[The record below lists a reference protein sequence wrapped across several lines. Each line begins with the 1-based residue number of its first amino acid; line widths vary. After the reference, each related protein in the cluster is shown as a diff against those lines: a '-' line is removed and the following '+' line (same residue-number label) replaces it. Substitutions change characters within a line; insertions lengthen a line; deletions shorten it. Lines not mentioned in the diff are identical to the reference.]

1 MAAIDNPA
9 ISRGSTVLVT
19 GVNGLIGS
27 HVADQFVRQGFKVRG
42 TVRDADKNAWI
53 SAYFDKTYGKGNFEL
68 LSVPD
73 MSVEDA
79 YDEAVKGVSAFVHV
93 ASVVTF
99 DPDPSKVIPLAV
111 KGTEVAIK
119 AAYKEPSVKRFVL
132 TSSSSAAVPSGSLQE
147 NLPEDKIG
155 SIITEKSWNTEA
167 VDLAWKPAPWG
178 PDHGA
183 IVYSASKVE
192 QERFVWKYY
201 KENQSTRPDIV
212 VNAVLPNMNLGKS
225 LDPVNQGHPSTSGIA
240 AALMNGNRSPPT
252 LSMPQ
257 YFIDVQD
264 DSLLH
269 VAGAVFPD
277 VKGERIFGFA
287 EPFNYDQILGILRK
301 QNPGRKF
308 HENYAAG
315 EYPFVVEPIGRAE
328 DLLRRLKGSGW
339 TSLEDSLRL
348 NTEDIA
354 AADAV

>member
-42 TVRDADKNAWI
+42 TVRDTDKNAWI

-73 MSVEDA
+73 MSVENA

-155 SIITEKSWNTEA
+155 SIITEESWNTEA

-183 IVYSASKVE
+183 IVYSASKAE

-212 VNAVLPNMNLGKS
+212 VNA
-225 LDPVNQGHPSTSGIA
+225 
-240 AALMNGNRSPPT
+240 
-252 LSMPQ
+252 
-257 YFIDVQD
+257 
-264 DSLLH
+264 
-269 VAGAVFPD
+269 
-277 VKGERIFGFA
+277 
-287 EPFNYDQILGILRK
+287 
-301 QNPGRKF
+301 GRKF
-308 HENYAAG
+308 HGDYAAG
-315 EYPFVVEPIGRAE
+315 EYPFVIEPIGRAE
-328 DLLRRLKGSGW
+328 ELLRRLKGSGW

>member
-1 MAAIDNPA
+1 MAPIDNPA
-9 ISRGSTVLVT
+9 LARGSTVLVT

-42 TVRDADKNAWI
+42 TVRDAGKNAWI
-53 SAYFDKTYGKGNFEL
+53 SAYFDKIYGKGNFEL

-73 MSVEDA
+73 MSVENA
-79 YDEAVKGVSAFVHV
+79 YDEAV
-93 ASVVTF
+93 
-99 DPDPSKVIPLAV
+99 KVIPLAV

-155 SIITEKSWNTEA
+155 SVITEESWNSEA
-167 VDLAWKPAPWG
+167 VELAWKPAPWG

-201 KENQSTRPDIV
+201 KENQSTRPDII
-212 VNAVLPNMNLGKS
+212 VNTVLPNMNLGKS
-225 LDPVNQGHPSTSGIA
+225 LDPANQGHPSTSGIA

-264 DSLLH
+264 DGLLH
-269 VAGAVFPD
+269 VAGAVLSD

-315 EYPFVVEPIGRAE
+315 EYPFVVKPIGRAE
-328 DLLRRLKGSGW
+328 ELLRRLKGSGW

>member
-1 MAAIDNPA
+1 MASIDNPA
-9 ISRGSTVLVT
+9 ISGGSTVLVT

-42 TVRDADKNAWI
+42 TVRDAGKNAWI

-73 MSVEDA
+73 MSVENA

-155 SIITEKSWNTEA
+155 SIITEESWNTEA

-201 KENQSTRPDIV
+201 KENQSARPDIV
-212 VNAVLPNMNLGKS
+212 VNA
-225 LDPVNQGHPSTSGIA
+225 VNQGHPSTSGIA

-264 DSLLH
+264 DGLLH
-269 VAGAVFPD
+269 VAGAVLPD

-301 QNPGRKF
+301 QNPGRNF
-308 HENYAAG
+308 HDNYAAG
-315 EYPFVVEPIGRAE
+315 EYPFVVKPIGRAE
-328 DLLRRLKGSGW
+328 EFLRRLKGSGW

-354 AADAV
+354 AADAA

>member
-1 MAAIDNPA
+1 MASIDNPA
-9 ISRGSTVLVT
+9 ISGGSTVLVT

-42 TVRDADKNAWI
+42 TVRDAGKNAWI

-73 MSVEDA
+73 MSVENA

-155 SIITEKSWNTEA
+155 SIITEESWNTEA

-201 KENQSTRPDIV
+201 KENQSARPDIV

-264 DSLLH
+264 DGLLH
-269 VAGAVFPD
+269 VAGAVLPD

-301 QNPGRKF
+301 QNPGRNF
-308 HENYAAG
+308 HDNYAAG
-315 EYPFVVEPIGRAE
+315 EYPFVVKPIGRAE
-328 DLLRRLKGSGW
+328 EFLRRLKGSGW

-354 AADAV
+354 AADAA